1 MTPSHS
7 ARSVPSHAGHN
18 QARLPQPAG
27 EAART
32 GRSRT
37 PKAHFLGGKAGAGYA
52 VYAGSCMFYSKKRQ
66 GCKFPM
72 KSGCLGQAVRR
83 PPWPPSSAAESLPLP
98 GARPGGAREGGM
110 CTCLEADDVSAHARG
125 PGTGPPVP
133 TASLVQRLTAVLKKR
148 KSSCHS
154 NEG

>member
-1 MTPSHS
+1 MQISYEKWMSGPSG
-7 ARSVPSHAGHN
+7 A
-18 QARLPQPAG
+18 PAAMAPELCRG
-27 EAART
+27 
-32 GRSRT
+32 
-37 PKAHFLGGKAGAGYA
+37 
-52 VYAGSCMFYSKKRQ
+52 
-66 GCKFPM
+66 
-72 KSGCLGQAVRR
+72 
-83 PPWPPSSAAESLPLP
+83 ESLPLP
-98 GARPGGAREGGM
+98 GAHPGGAREGGM